1 MESDLVGKPTFELT
15 LEPKLVPSD
24 ILEPGP
30 APKEGPSHSP
40 PMIQARSKPESRPFA
55 GGGGGGGGGAVCPK
69 LCRAVCMFSTAD
81 L

>member
-40 PMIQARSKPESRPFA
+40 PMIQAERKPESRPFA
-55 GGGGGGGGGAVCPK
+55 GGGAVYSK
-69 LCRAVCMFSTAD
+69 LCRAACMFSTAD